1 MLRYRNITKY
11 RSVWMALAALWI
23 LYYHSSLPP
32 KYYSSFLGY
41 VRFFGFSGVD
51 IFVFASGLG
60 CYHSLTRHYD
70 PIAFLKKRIIR
81 ILPSYYVVLTAW
93 LIYQH
98 LRSGISVSSVF
109 ANYLCV
115 DFLAGADF
123 QTLWYM
129 NGVWIYYLFA
139 LFLVPLCQNASLR
152 RKILLLFLCAAFS
165 VPFFSDIRL
174 MLFSRLPLLFLG
186 ICFADYG
193 ARHEEIPARLAA
205 ALIALSCLGWGLLV
219 YIVKCVP
226 DDRIWAYSLY
236 WFPFIL
242 IAPGLCI
249 VLSLLAACLDKVS
262 PQIIRGCTFLGGC
275 TLEIYAVHAFAFQ
288 VFRDALSDDILYGT
302 DKRWL
307 LLSVLSV
314 LFAVLLARV
323 MVRLTAKTQKQPAQ
337 QT

>member
-115 DFLAGADF
+115 DFLASADF

-152 RKILLLFLCAAFS
+152 RKILLFFLCAAFS

-205 ALIALSCLGWGLLV
+205 ALIALSCLGWGAFGV
-219 YIVKCVP
+219 HSQVC
-226 DDRIWAYSLY
+226 
-236 WFPFIL
+236 
-242 IAPGLCI
+242 PG
-249 VLSLLAACLDKVS
+249 
-262 PQIIRGCTFLGGC
+262 
-275 TLEIYAVHAFAFQ
+275 
-288 VFRDALSDDILYGT
+288 
-302 DKRWL
+302 
-307 LLSVLSV
+307 
-314 LFAVLLARV
+314 
-323 MVRLTAKTQKQPAQ
+323 
-337 QT
+337 

>member
-152 RKILLLFLCAAFS
+152 RKILLFFLCAAFS
-165 VPFFSDIRL
+165 VPFSRISGSCCFRGCRFFSSASVLPITVPGTKR
-174 MLFSRLPLLFLG
+174 SRLDWPPRLLRF
-186 ICFADYG
+186 
-193 ARHEEIPARLAA
+193 PALA
-205 ALIALSCLGWGLLV
+205 GGFW
-219 YIVKCVP
+219 
-226 DDRIWAYSLY
+226 
-236 WFPFIL
+236 
-242 IAPGLCI
+242 
-249 VLSLLAACLDKVS
+249 
-262 PQIIRGCTFLGGC
+262 CT
-275 TLEIYAVHAFAFQ
+275 
-288 VFRDALSDDILYGT
+288 
-302 DKRWL
+302 
-307 LLSVLSV
+307 
-314 LFAVLLARV
+314 
-323 MVRLTAKTQKQPAQ
+323 
-337 QT
+337 

>member
-139 LFLVPLCQNASLR
+139 LFLVRCQAR
-152 RKILLLFLCAAFS
+152 RDPGPTGRRAYCAFLPWLGAFGVHS
-165 VPFFSDIRL
+165 QVR
-174 MLFSRLPLLFLG
+174 
-186 ICFADYG
+186 
-193 ARHEEIPARLAA
+193 
-205 ALIALSCLGWGLLV
+205 
-219 YIVKCVP
+219 
-226 DDRIWAYSLY
+226 
-236 WFPFIL
+236 
-242 IAPGLCI
+242 PG
-249 VLSLLAACLDKVS
+249 
-262 PQIIRGCTFLGGC
+262 
-275 TLEIYAVHAFAFQ
+275 
-288 VFRDALSDDILYGT
+288 
-302 DKRWL
+302 
-307 LLSVLSV
+307 
-314 LFAVLLARV
+314 
-323 MVRLTAKTQKQPAQ
+323 
-337 QT
+337 

>member
-98 LRSGISVSSVF
+98 LRSGISVSSAF

-152 RKILLLFLCAAFS
+152 RKILLFFLCAAFS

-226 DDRIWAYSLY
+226 DDRIWAYGLY

-242 IAPGLCI
+242 IAAGRLPG
-249 VLSLLAACLDKVS
+249 
-262 PQIIRGCTFLGGC
+262 
-275 TLEIYAVHAFAFQ
+275 
-288 VFRDALSDDILYGT
+288 
-302 DKRWL
+302 
-307 LLSVLSV
+307 
-314 LFAVLLARV
+314 
-323 MVRLTAKTQKQPAQ
+323 
-337 QT
+337 